1 MNDERLKEFVEA
13 SFLKPLLF
21 KKGVTDISYNG
32 EELFYETN
40 LEGRKKARGIEPSFA
55 TASEFRAELQGDMEG
70 VMLEL
75 EEAGKIHRGP
85 TLNDDYIALI

>member
-1 MNDERLKEFVEA
+1 MTAKEHLKEYV
-13 SFLKPLLF
+13 LL
-21 KKGVTDISYNG
+21 VL
-32 EELFYETN
+32 ERM
-40 LEGRKKARGIEPSFA
+40 EGRKKARGIEPSFA